1 MKKFTFR
8 LETLLRL
15 RRQAEDE
22 CRQALAAAVEAARQ
36 AHETVRKLEAEREAL
51 EQAWAEA
58 ERKSGTNVETFR
70 DFEAYR
76 AVLQRRLHAAHARLN
91 QAREH
96 EALCRTRL
104 QEASKKRRVLEKLR
118 ERHAQR
124 HAEAFFKEEQGR
136 LDEHGTT
143 RFVRRKETQ
152 AEE

>member
-22 CRQALAAAVEAARQ
+22 CREALAAAVEATRQ
-36 AHETVRKLEAEREAL
+36 AHEVVKKLEAEREAL
-51 EQAWAEA
+51 EQDWAEA
-58 ERKSGTNVETFR
+58 ERKSGTDVETFR

-76 AVLQRRLHAAHARLN
+76 AVLQRRLNAAHAKLTET
-91 QAREH
+91 REH
-96 EALCRTRL
+96 ERNCRLRL
-104 QEASKKRRVLEKLR
+104 QEAAKKRRILEKLR
-118 ERHAQR
+118 ERHEQR
-124 HAEAFFKEEQGR
+124 HAEAVMKEQQNQ

-143 RFVRRKETQ
+143 RFVRRKETE

>member
-22 CRQALAAAVEAARQ
+22 CREALSAAVEATRQ
-36 AHETVRKLEAEREAL
+36 ARVVVEHFEKEQNDV

-58 ERKSGTNVETFR
+58 ERKPGTTAETLR

-76 AVLQRRLHAAHARLN
+76 SVVQRRLNAARAKLE
-91 QAREH
+91 QACEH
-96 EALCRTRL
+96 ERKSRLQL
-104 QEASKKRRVLEKLR
+104 QEAAKKTRVLEKLR
-118 ERHAQR
+118 ERHARR
-124 HAEAFFKEEQGR
+124 HTEAYLKEEQSQ
-136 LDEHGTT
+136 LDEHATS
-143 RFVRRKETQ
+143 RFVRRKESG